1 MRVEEFKLSVV
12 GMDLTRRL
20 FIRSQ
25 GDLLPLTTYEVEDN
39 IIYLMCGEALET
51 ALRLET
57 ILSFLDNQELIGID
71 VEKQFF
77 PIYGYRVE
85 NDYLILG

>member
-39 IIYLMCGEALET
+39 IIYLMSGEALET

>member
-20 FIRSQ
+20 FMRSQ
-25 GDLLPLTTYEVEDN
+25 GELLPLTTYEVEDN
-39 IIYLMCGEALET
+39 IIYLMSGEALET
-51 ALRLET
+51 ALRLDT
-57 ILSFLDNQELIGID
+57 ILNFLDNQELIGID
-71 VEKQFF
+71 TEMQFF